1 MDHMQE
7 IASILPESHSG
18 FSLPTGK
25 ATVEPVKVAN
35 PSVQVSLET

>member
-18 FSLPTGK
+18 FSLPAGK
-25 ATVEPVKVAN
+25 ATVEPVKAAN